1 MPGHRIEIF
10 DLGLTIDDA
19 REMGIDTEKFT
30 RKAALSQT
38 LVPRLTPEEKRL
50 FTGTPKARGA
60 GKFIWIDC
68 ERVEINAIPIP
79 ERVGFLERKLA
90 QIPNLLG
97 KVIPPAP
104 ELKDHALAISHSQAR
119 YRIEAEIRRR
129 IDVDGIAAAALE
141 LLDRPEPFDDDTPR
155 AVKER
160 LEIDPCSTWLAA
172 LSSIVASK
180 IKIEA
185 GAVEKAVDTAIK
197 SAMTR
202 KNKGDER

>member
-1 MPGHRIEIF
+1 
-10 DLGLTIDDA
+10 
-19 REMGIDTEKFT
+19 
-30 RKAALSQT
+30 
-38 LVPRLTPEEKRL
+38 
-50 FTGTPKARGA
+50 
-60 GKFIWIDC
+60 
-68 ERVEINAIPIP
+68 
-79 ERVGFLERKLA
+79 VGFLERKLA

-119 YRIEAEIRRR
+119 YRIEAEM
-129 IDVDGIAAAALE
+129 
-141 LLDRPEPFDDDTPR
+141 DRPEPFDDDTPR